1 MILPSIRYPLDKTGK
16 NPNNLVVGELHRL
29 SAREIRSVAPTYGAF
44 YGDSMVVYDAMT
56 GVLLERGT
64 QYELAEFL
72 QDASMQYEGGDIWT
86 LVLIKDKNVSHQVRI
101 NYQVVGGNFTT
112 DSSKIKELY
121 DAVMMDN
128 RPVDWTNVLDKP
140 ILYPPNLHHQLLNTI
155 YGFEPLVAAIERL
168 GNRITLTDVPA
179 FEYLI
184 DWINQRLDEFES
196 SDYGYHVRDRDNPHE
211 VNKTQVGLGE
221 VENLPVITQDDID
234 SELVVRKY
242 VTYDMLLLALQG
254 LGTNSTYRLTT
265 SSTEISE
272 GRQLLVRVDT
282 TGVEEGTRLYW
293 TIEHESSSSLD
304 FVVEAGII
312 TISNSIAFF
321 SVMVRLDEESDD
333 NEVFR
338 IALRKKSV
346 EGPIVSRS
354 EALTIKNTDP
364 ADPELN
370 RWFRTQTL
378 CCVNHVDMAFNVYSR
393 YAILGNMRGV
403 PHRSINKGNGATVDM
418 FTAMTIPGICAVRA
432 EQMEAGFMWIAGNNP
447 FNAPGVNPA

>member
-44 YGDSMVVYDAMT
+44 YGDSMAVYDAMT
-56 GVLLERGT
+56 GALLERGT

-72 QDASMQYEGGDIWT
+72 QDASMQFEGGDIWT

-128 RPVDWTNVLDKP
+128 RPVNWTNVLDKP

-184 DWINQRLDEFES
+184 DWINQRLDEFEN
-196 SDYGYHVRDRDNPHE
+196 SDFGFHTRNKNNPHE
-211 VNKTQVGLGE
+211 VTQDQVGLGE
-221 VENLPVITQDDID
+221 VENLPVITEADIE

-265 SSTEISE
+265 TSTEIHE

-282 TGVEEGTRLYW
+282 TGVEDGTRLYW
-293 TIEHESSSSLD
+293 TIDHESTTTLD

-312 TISNSIAFF
+312 TVSNGLAFF
-321 SVMVRLDEESDD
+321 TVMVRLDEESDD

-338 IALRKKSV
+338 IALRKKGV

-354 EALTIKNTDP
+354 EALTIRNTDP
-364 ADPELN
+364 NDPELD
-370 RWFRTQTL
+370 RWFRTQST
-378 CCVNHVDMAFNVYSR
+378 CCLNQLDMAFDVYSR
-393 YAILGNMRGV
+393 YAILGNMRGMSYRNI
-403 PHRSINKGNGATVDM
+403 HRGNGATVDM
-418 FTAMTIPGICAVRA
+418 FTAMTIKGIAAVMP
-432 EQMEAGFMWIAGNNP
+432 EQLEAGFMWVAANNP
-447 FNAPGVNPA
+447 FNPSNRNGG

>member
-29 SAREIRSVAPTYGAF
+29 SVREIRSVAPTYGAF

-56 GVLLERGT
+56 GALLERGT

-184 DWINQRLDEFES
+184 DWINQRLDEFEN
-196 SDYGYHVRDRDNPHE
+196 SDFGYHVRDRDNPHE
-211 VNKTQVGLGE
+211 VSKTQVGLSE
-221 VENLPVITQDDID
+221 VENLPVITQEDI
-234 SELVVRKY
+234 EAEVIVRKY

-254 LGTNSTYRLTT
+254 LGTNSTYRLKT
-265 SSTEISE
+265 SATNVNE
-272 GRQLLVRVDT
+272 GRQLFVTVET
-282 TGVEEGTRLYW
+282 TGVEDAARLFW
-293 TIEHESSSSLD
+293 TIDHESTSTLD
-304 FVVEAGII
+304 FVVEAGVI
-312 TISNSIAFF
+312 TVNKGEAFF
-321 SVMVRLDEESDD
+321 TVMVLVDNEVDD

-346 EGPIVSRS
+346 EGPVVARS
-354 EALTIKNTDP
+354 DRLTIKNTDP
-364 ADPELN
+364 NDPELD
-370 RWFRTQTL
+370 RWFTTQSK
-378 CCVNHVDMAFNVYSR
+378 CCFNHPNMAFDVYSR
-393 YAILGNMRGV
+393 YAISGNMRGI
-403 PHRSINKGNGATVDM
+403 PHRSITRGNGSTLDM
-418 FTAMTIPGICAVRA
+418 FTAMLTPYGCVK
-432 EQMEAGFMWIAGNNP
+432 ESQLNAGFMWVSGNNV
-447 FNAPGVNPA
+447 FSTDN

>member
-16 NPNNLVVGELHRL
+16 NPNNLVVGEMHRL
-29 SAREIRSVAPTYGAF
+29 SAREIRSIAPTYGAF
-44 YGDSMVVYDAMT
+44 YGESMVVFDATT
-56 GVLLERGT
+56 GVRLERGT

-72 QDASMQYEGGDIWT
+72 QDASMQFEGGDIWT

-140 ILYPPNLHHQLLNTI
+140 ILYPPNLHNQLLNTI

-168 GNRITLTDVPA
+168 GNRIILSDVPA

-184 DWINQRLDEFES
+184 DWINARLTEFEQ
-196 SDYGYHVRDRDNPHE
+196 SDFGTHIRDKNNPHG
-211 VNKTQVGLGE
+211 VSQSQVGLGE

-254 LGTNSTYRLTT
+254 LGTNNTYKITPVSTV
-265 SSTEISE
+265 IAE
-272 GRQLLVRVDT
+272 GRQVLVQVDT
-282 TGVEEGTRLYW
+282 TGVEDGTRLYW

-312 TISNSIAFF
+312 TIHQGSASFG
-321 SVMVRLDEESDD
+321 VMIRLDEESDD

-338 IALRKKSV
+338 IVLHKKSV
-346 EGPIVSRS
+346 DGPIVTRS
-354 EALTIKNTDP
+354 DRLTIKNMDP
-364 ADPELN
+364 NDPDID
-370 RWFRTQTL
+370 RWFRNQSE
-378 CCVNHVDMAFNVYSR
+378 CCLNHPDIAFNVYSR
-393 YAILGNMRGV
+393 YAVYGNNRG
-403 PHRSINKGNGATVDM
+403 NKNRNIYRGNGTTLDM
-418 FTAMTIPGICAVRA
+418 FTAM
-432 EQMEAGFMWIAGNNP
+432 QMRSLNCITPSQFDAGFMWIVGNNC
-447 FNAPGVNPA
+447 FNN